1 MLKQLVI
8 IFALVS
14 FFGAFALAQD
24 KTSTDKKNKKE
35 CSMGCCS
42 GHESHGS
49 MSMVHMESDSTK
61 NMHHEMKSDDRMHGM
76 HHEIKSD
83 DKMHG
88 MHHEM
93 KTDSMSENSIV
104 REGEINLG
112 AIDENKDGKVFQDQM
127 CWNVL
132 SDEAGEC
139 PQCGMKLKEVSFE
152 KAKEN
157 LLKHDYKV
165 K

>member
-8 IFALVS
+8 TIALVS
-14 FFGAFALAQD
+14 FFGAFALAQEQ
-24 KTSTDKKNKKE
+24 TDKKEKKE
-35 CSMGCCS
+35 CSKDCCS
-42 GHESHGS
+42 GHKSHGS
-49 MSMVHMESDSTK
+49 MSMAHMESDSTK
-61 NMHHEMKSDDRMHGM
+61 NTHHEM
-76 HHEIKSD
+76 KSD

-93 KTDSMSENSIV
+93 KSDSADESAIV
-104 REGEINLG
+104 REGEIDLVV
-112 AIDENKDGKVFQDQM
+112 IDVNEDGMVYQDQM
-127 CWNVL
+127 CWNVI

-139 PQCGMKLKEVSFE
+139 PLCGMKLKEVSLE

>member
-14 FFGAFALAQD
+14 FFGAFAQD
-24 KTSTDKKNKKE
+24 KTGTDKKE
-35 CSMGCCS
+35 CSKGCCS
-42 GHESHGS
+42 DHKSNSS
-49 MSMVHMESDSTK
+49 MQMTYMDKDSTQG
-61 NMHHEMKSDDRMHGM
+61 MHHEMKSD
-76 HHEIKSD
+76 S
-83 DKMHG
+83 KMHG
-88 MHHEM
+88 MKHEM
-93 KTDSMSENSIV
+93 KSDSMKVSSIV
-104 REGEINLG
+104 REGEINLA
-112 AIDENKDGKVFQDQM
+112 AIDKNKDGKVYQDQM
-127 CWNVL
+127 CWNVI

-139 PQCGMKLKEVSFE
+139 PQCGMILKEVSLY

>member
-1 MLKQLVI
+1 MEKI
-8 IFALVS
+8 IFAVILFYV
-14 FFGAFALAQD
+14 FCIPNILAQD
-24 KTSTDKKNKKE
+24 KTSTDKKNERE

-49 MSMVHMESDSTK
+49 MSMALVESDSTK
-61 NMHHEMKSDDRMHGM
+61 NMHHEM
-76 HHEIKSD
+76 KSD

-104 REGEINLG
+104 REGEINLA

-139 PQCGMKLKEVSFE
+139 PQCGMILKEVSLE